1 MEQAPALTMSD
12 KTQPPTREATP
23 GPTADAAAAAKPA
36 DAAAA
41 TDAAPATDG
50 GDAATTAARSSADT
64 IRPAEGAAPRTP
76 LNGLYSGS
84 LEEEVGQ
91 VMKGLGSFWGGL
103 KKKSWS
109 TYTTLKED
117 AEKTIGQLQEEA
129 KQLSNT
135 KVEIVAKDEAEWEA
149 EQAEEAEKK
158 RIKAEV
164 ERAQREAE
172 AAVKDKGKGK
182 EVDAPSSPT
191 RTTAILD
198 RLSTS
203 TTQFQSTFQT
213 TINNTLAAA
222 KANPALADPAA
233 LRAKLAENLHLSSAR
248 ENLTLS
254 FQQAEKLAEEYLK
267 KGGALVKD
275 VQTKG
280 GELVKDVQTKGETW
294 VKDAEQWVE
303 ENVKL
308 VAPPEEGQTFVSMGG
323 WDGGDFYS
331 FSTSSPTTETESRTP
346 RASLSSA
353 AIAGSRKEA
362 LLRRLREDKDLLM
375 VDPAGEAETQERRD
389 EFANWVRDS
398 WPTAQTAGREAE
410 EVHVRA
416 IRMALV
422 PEVLAD
428 EQFWQRYLFHRDMIE
443 AADTK
448 RKLLLQASQEQESN
462 DDFNWDD
469 EDDDD
474 ESKASEKEKPARPES
489 ATPTDKGA
497 KTPAAAAAAAAD
509 TPVAAK
515 AAVPAAVVPAAPASK
530 SSAGTSPRDSEESFD
545 VVSDPRTA
553 TATEDDDDSD
563 WE

>member
-1 MEQAPALTMSD
+1 MSD
-12 KTQPPTREATP
+12 KTQPPSREATP
-23 GPTADAAAAAKPA
+23 GPKADAAATKPADTPATEAPTTDTGDAAAAA
-36 DAAAA
+36 
-41 TDAAPATDG
+41 
-50 GDAATTAARSSADT
+50 AARSSADT

-109 TYTTLKED
+109 TYATLKED
-117 AEKTIGQLQEEA
+117 AEKTVAQLQEEA
-129 KQLSNT
+129 KQLSNS
-135 KVEIVAKDEAEWEA
+135 KVEIVRKDEAEWEA

-158 RIKAEV
+158 KIKAEV

-182 EVDAPSSPT
+182 EVDAPPSPT

-254 FQQAEKLAEEYLK
+254 FQQAEKFAEEYLK
-267 KGGALVKD
+267 KGGEIVKDVQQKGGEIVKD
-275 VQTKG
+275 VQTKS
-280 GELVKDVQTKGETW
+280 ETW

-308 VAPPEEGQTFVSMGG
+308 VAPPDEGQTFVSMGG

-331 FSTSSPTTETESRTP
+331 FSTSSPTTETAESRTP

-389 EFANWVRDS
+389 EFANWIADK
-398 WPTAQTAGREAE
+398 WPTAQKDGREE
-410 EVHVRA
+410 EEGNVGA

-422 PEVLAD
+422 PETLTD

-448 RKLLLQASQEQESN
+448 RKLLLQATQEQEAT

-469 EDDDD
+469 DDEDD
-474 ESKASEKEKPARPES
+474 ESKASASASGAADKPSRPDS

-497 KTPAAAAAAAAD
+497 KTPAASTPVAKDAPPAPAPAAAAAPA
-509 TPVAAK
+509 TAA
-515 AAVPAAVVPAAPASK
+515 K

-545 VVSDPRTA
+545 VVSDQRTA

>member
-1 MEQAPALTMSD
+1 MSD

-23 GPTADAAAAAKPA
+23 GPKADAEAKPTE
-36 DAAAA
+36 AAAA
-41 TDAAPATDG
+41 TAATDAPATDA
-50 GDAATTAARSSADT
+50 GDASTAAARSSADT
-64 IRPAEGAAPRTP
+64 IRPAEGAAPRTA

-103 KKKSWS
+103 KAKSWS

-117 AEKTIGQLQEEA
+117 AEKTLGQLQEEA

-135 KVEIVAKDEAEWEA
+135 NVEIVRKDEAEWEA
-149 EQAEEAEKK
+149 EQAEEKEKK

-164 ERAQREAE
+164 ERAQKEAE

-182 EVDAPSSPT
+182 EVDAPASPT

-203 TTQFQSTFQT
+203 TTQFQSSFQT

-248 ENLTLS
+248 ENLSLS
-254 FQQAEKLAEEYLK
+254 FQQAEKMAEEYLK

-280 GELVKDVQTKGETW
+280 
-294 VKDAEQWVE
+294 EQWVE

-308 VAPPEEGQTFVSMGG
+308 VAPPDEGQTFVSMGG

-331 FSTSSPTTETESRTP
+331 FSTSSPTAAESESRTP
-346 RASLSSA
+346 RPSLSSA
-353 AIAGSRKEA
+353 AMAGSRKEA
-362 LLRRLREDKDLLM
+362 LLRRLREDKELLM
-375 VDPAGEAETQERRD
+375 VDPAGDAETQERRD
-389 EFANWVRDS
+389 EFATWVADK
-398 WPTAQTAGREAE
+398 WPAAQTAGREE
-410 EVHVRA
+410 EEGHVGA

-422 PEVLAD
+422 PEVLSD

-448 RKLLLQASQEQESN
+448 RKLLLQASQEQEST

-469 EDDDD
+469 DDD
-474 ESKASEKEKPARPES
+474 EDDKAAAAAEPAP
-489 ATPTDKGA
+489 AA
-497 KTPAAAAAAAAD
+497 KAAAAPAAPAAAAAG
-509 TPVAAK
+509 
-515 AAVPAAVVPAAPASK
+515 K
-530 SSAGTSPRDSEESFD
+530 SSASTSPRDSEESFD
-545 VVSDPRTA
+545 VVSDQKTA

>member
-1 MEQAPALTMSD
+1 M
-12 KTQPPTREATP
+12 
-23 GPTADAAAAAKPA
+23 
-36 DAAAA
+36 
-41 TDAAPATDG
+41 
-50 GDAATTAARSSADT
+50 
-64 IRPAEGAAPRTP
+64 
-76 LNGLYSGS
+76 
-84 LEEEVGQ
+84 
-91 VMKGLGSFWGGL
+91 
-103 KKKSWS
+103 
-109 TYTTLKED
+109 
-117 AEKTIGQLQEEA
+117 
-129 KQLSNT
+129 
-135 KVEIVAKDEAEWEA
+135 EIVAKDEAEWEA

-182 EVDAPSSPT
+182 EVDVPSSPT

-222 KANPALADPAA
+222 KANPALADPTA

-331 FSTSSPTTETESRTP
+331 FSTSSPTTEAAESRTP

-389 EFANWVRDS
+389 EFANWVKDR
-398 WPTAQTAGREAE
+398 WPTAQTAGREE
-410 EVHVRA
+410 EEGHVGA

-448 RKLLLQASQEQESN
+448 RKLLLQGEWSRSRHSAHTNAHSLAGAGVQRRLQLGRRGRRRRVQGVREGE
-462 DDFNWDD
+462 
-469 EDDDD
+469 
-474 ESKASEKEKPARPES
+474 ARAPRERH
-489 ATPTDKGA
+489 
-497 KTPAAAAAAAAD
+497 AD
-509 TPVAAK
+509 RQGRQDARCRHC
-515 AAVPAAVVPAAPASK
+515 SC
-530 SSAGTSPRDSEESFD
+530 SSARRYQGRRARRHRCARRARVQVVGRHVAPRLGGEL
-545 VVSDPRTA
+545 
-553 TATEDDDDSD
+553 
-563 WE
+563 